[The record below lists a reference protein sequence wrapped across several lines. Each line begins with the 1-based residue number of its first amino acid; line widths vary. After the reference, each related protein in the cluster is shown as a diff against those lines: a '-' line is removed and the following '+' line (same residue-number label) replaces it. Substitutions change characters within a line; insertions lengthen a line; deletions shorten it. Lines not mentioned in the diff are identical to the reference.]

1 MNKSLIALAV
11 LGAFAGTVSA
21 QSSVTIG
28 GTVDLAARHIS
39 NQGRG
44 SVQVLARNGLSSS
57 ALRFFGTEDMGG
69 GLKAGF
75 WLEADVIAD
84 TGTSAA
90 KFWGRRST
98 VSLIGNFGEV
108 RLGRDYTPTF
118 WNMTVFDPFGTN
130 GVGDSLNVSPY
141 VGQTT
146 HVRADNS
153 IGYFLPAMG
162 GIYGQAMAAAG
173 EGDLAAKYVGGRLGF
188 ASGPIN
194 VAVAYGRQYAATP
207 FTVVPVT
214 LPRQTAQGVLEGT
227 GRYTT
232 WNVGGS
238 YDLGIARLMAQYN
251 NEEFEGNNR
260 KVNRALVGVVV
271 PMGQGTISASYAR
284 TDVKNSNNDATQLAV
299 GYQYALSKRTTIYG
313 TASRLDNDGGGRL
326 TIGGGPAGFIP
337 NAGRNSTGVEAGLRH
352 TF

>member
-1 MNKSLIALAV
+1 MNKSLLALAV

-28 GTVDLAARHIS
+28 GTMDMAARHIS

-44 SVQVLARNGLSSS
+44 SVQVLATNGLSSS

-75 WLEADVIAD
+75 WLEADVNGD

-98 VSLIGNFGEV
+98 VSLIGRFGEV

-118 WNMTVFDPFGTN
+118 WNMTIFDPFGTN
-130 GVGDSLNVSPY
+130 GVGNSLNPAIYS
-141 VGQTT
+141 GQTT
-146 HVRADNS
+146 YVRADNS
-153 IGYFLPAMG
+153 FGYFLPAMG
-162 GIYGQAMAAAG
+162 GIYGQVMAAAG
-173 EGDLAAKYVGGRLGF
+173 EGNLAGKYVGGRLGF
-188 ASGPIN
+188 AAGPFN
-194 VAVAYGRQYAATP
+194 VAAAYGRQYAATASFP
-207 FTVVPVT
+207 AGVV
-214 LPRQTAQGVLEGT
+214 AGT
-227 GRYTT
+227 GRFQS
-232 WNVGGS
+232 WNIGGS
-238 YDLGIARLMAQYN
+238 YDLGMAKLMAQYD
-251 NEEFEGNNR
+251 NEEFQGNNR
-260 KVNRALVGVVV
+260 ETNRMLVGVSV
-271 PMGQGTISASYAR
+271 PMGQGTINASYVR
-284 TDVKNSNNDATQLAV
+284 TDQKNSSNDATQVAL

-313 TASRLDNDGGGRL
+313 TASRLDNKGVLQL

-337 NAGRNSTGVEAGLRH
+337 NPGRNSTGIEAGLRH

>member
-28 GTVDLAARHIS
+28 GTMDMAARHIS

-44 SVQVLARNGLSSS
+44 SVQVLATNGLSSS

-75 WLEADVIAD
+75 WLEADVNGD

-98 VSLIGNFGEV
+98 VSLISNFGEV

-118 WNMTVFDPFGTN
+118 WNTTVFDPFGTN
-130 GVGDSLNVSPY
+130 GVGNSRNVANFGG
-141 VGQTT
+141 VLTN
-146 HVRADNS
+146 VRADNS

-162 GIYGQAMAAAG
+162 GIYGQAMVAAG
-173 EGDLAAKYVGGRLGF
+173 EGDPNGKYVGARLGF

-194 VAVAYGRQYAATP
+194 VAVAVGRQDMNPTI
-207 FTVVPVT
+207 
-214 LPRQTAQGVLEGT
+214 
-227 GRYTT
+227 GRRFQN
-232 WNVGGS
+232 WNVGAS
-238 YDLGIARLMAQYN
+238 YDLGMAKLMAFYN
-251 NEEFEGNNR
+251 HEKNESTAVDENR
-260 KVNRALVGVVV
+260 MLLGVSV
-271 PMGQGTISASYAR
+271 PMGQGTINASYVRSDLKGGTVGA
-284 TDVKNSNNDATQLAV
+284 NDATQVAL

-313 TASRLDNDGGGRL
+313 TGSRLDNKGAGRL

-337 NAGRNSTGVEAGLRH
+337 NAGRNSTGIEAGLRH